1 MHALVFAKCRITI
14 APYPALIV
22 AFASAVPSLHLLAP
36 HCLHRQ
42 ICCKLSSVH
51 PGSSNP
57 ATSELMTD
65 TETACQENC
74 FCNENFSL
82 EDISEAREI
91 LVNAGLWKVL
101 PKVFLPAAASPVT
114 YFATRIQALRSSR
127 QEIVSS
133 QCNPR
138 SCSFPAKQA

>member
-1 MHALVFAKCRITI
+1 M
-14 APYPALIV
+14 
-22 AFASAVPSLHLLAP
+22 
-36 HCLHRQ
+36 
-42 ICCKLSSVH
+42 
-51 PGSSNP
+51 
-57 ATSELMTD
+57 D

-82 EDISEAREI
+82 EDTSEARES
-91 LVNAGLWKVL
+91 LMDAGLWKVL
-101 PKVFLPAAASPVT
+101 PKVFLPAPAFPVI
-114 YFATRIQALRSSR
+114 YFATRIQALHSNR